1 MPKTSDAHSGLSAF
15 LPGLRYTCR
24 KSLADKRIRVKGRF
38 VKLEDME
45 AMRQQQAQDKAPL
58 HHTTTGGKGALDVL
72 TMIAEQDDDE
82 DSPMPEEE
90 EEEERPPPAGK
101 RMRRHSIAF

>member
-1 MPKTSDAHSGLSAF
+1 M
-15 LPGLRYTCR
+15 
-24 KSLADKRIRVKGRF
+24 
-38 VKLEDME
+38 KLEDME
-45 AMRQQQAQDKAPL
+45 AMRQQQAQDKAPM
-58 HHTTTGGKGALDVL
+58 HHNAGGKGALDVL